1 LSLSFSCSFY
11 FGFELFLT
19 LLCHFAWFT
28 SFRIFVGLAT
38 FFLFLDELLELF
50 LAFYSSTYVSWDFRF
65 GLQTLC
71 FLLSMDS
78 SSRRLRNQVVS
89 ILI

>member
-28 SFRIFVGLAT
+28 SFRIFVGLAA
-38 FFLFLDELLELF
+38 FSPFLDELLELF
-50 LAFYSSTYVSWDFRF
+50 LAFWSSTYVSWDFRF
-65 GLQTLC
+65 EL
-71 FLLSMDS
+71 
-78 SSRRLRNQVVS
+78 
-89 ILI
+89 